1 MVKHTRKDIHNCIS
15 KGFYQQIITKK
26 TRLCT
31 TGLKGLDR
39 FKAHVMCLAHDS
51 NGDCEAFMYML

>member
-26 TRLCT
+26 DKAVYDWTER
-31 TGLKGLDR
+31 TGQIQSSRDVFGSR
-39 FKAHVMCLAHDS
+39 Q
-51 NGDCEAFMYML
+51 